1 MQRTAMH
8 VGNRDYAL
16 SNSQDIDAVKDRTV
30 AAVRSG
36 GDLVTVTL
44 ACEQDTDILIS
55 THTGVSFDTRQ
66 IPERT
71 EDDDAPIEHPDIDH
85 YLMP

>member
-1 MQRTAMH
+1 M
-8 VGNRDYAL
+8 
-16 SNSQDIDAVKDRTV
+16 KDRTV

-44 ACEQDTDILIS
+44 ASEQDTDILIS
-55 THTGVSFDTRQ
+55 THAGVSFDTREVA
-66 IPERT
+66 ERT
-71 EDDDAPIEHPDIDH
+71 EDDDAPFPHPDIDH

>member
-1 MQRTAMH
+1 MRRTTMH
-8 VGNRDYAL
+8 VGDRAYAL
-16 SNSQDIDAVKDRTV
+16 SNMQDIDAVKDRTV

-36 GDLVTVTL
+36 GDFVTVTL
-44 ACEQDTDILIS
+44 ASEQDTDILIS
-55 THTGVSFDTRQ
+55 THADVSFDTRQ